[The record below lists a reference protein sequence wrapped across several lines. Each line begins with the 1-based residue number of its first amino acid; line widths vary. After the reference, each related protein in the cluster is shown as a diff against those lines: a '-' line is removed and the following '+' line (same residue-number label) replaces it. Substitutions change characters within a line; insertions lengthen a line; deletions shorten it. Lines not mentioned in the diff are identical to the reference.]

1 MFKSAPTELPKT
13 FEEYDDARKAGFI
26 SAKEF
31 KENGGRMVGYLCTYA
46 PLEIVDA
53 AGAVS
58 VGLCGTTNETVG
70 IAETVL
76 PVNLCP
82 LIKSTYGF
90 AMSDKCP
97 YTYFSDII
105 IGETTCD
112 GKKKMY
118 ELLQDIK
125 EVYVLR
131 LPHDRTRSWARDAWY
146 EEIVLFKE
154 FLEKYYDTEITDQ
167 ALRDATRERNRL
179 RQALLDLYNLQTLG
193 SSAFE
198 SVEMMS
204 ALAAGKFTYDKQEYI
219 RSLEALVEQKKA
231 EVERTGELNA
241 GKKRIVLTGCPSGG
255 VINKIGKVIDDNG
268 GVIVCLDDCTGER
281 TNSMMIDPD
290 APNILRALSDKY
302 IEINCSVMTPNDGR
316 MQNTLDMVKKYNADG
331 VIDFVLQC
339 CHTFN
344 VEAVKMQQVMEDAG
358 VPYLKI
364 ETDYSASD
372 SGQLET
378 RIAAFIETI

>member
-1 MFKSAPTELPKT
+1 MFIKAPTQLPKT

-26 SAKEF
+26 KAKEF
-31 KENGGRMVGYLCTYA
+31 KEQGGRMVGYLCTYA

-76 PVNLCP
+76 PANLCP

-90 AMSDKCP
+90 ALSDKCP

-118 ELLQDIK
+118 ELLGDIK
-125 EVYVLR
+125 QVYVLR
-131 LPHDRTRSWARDAWY
+131 LPHDRTRAWARDAWY
-146 EEIVLFKE
+146 EEIVAFKE
-154 FLEKYYDTEITDQ
+154 FLEEYYGTKITDE
-167 ALRDATRERNRL
+167 ALREATKNRNKL
-179 RQALLDLYNLQTLG
+179 RKALVELYNMQMMG
-193 SSAFE
+193 KSAFE
-198 SVEMMS
+198 SVELMS
-204 ALAAGKFTYDKQEYI
+204 SLAAGKFSYDIPEYI
-219 RSLEALVEQKKA
+219 RSIEAVIEQKKA
-231 EVERTGELNA
+231 EIDSSGELNA
-241 GKKRIVLTGCPSGG
+241 KKKRIVLTGCPSGG
-255 VINKIGKVIDDNG
+255 VINKIGKVIDENG

-281 TNSMMIDPD
+281 TNSMMIDENAPD
-290 APNILRALSDKY
+290 ILRALSDKY
-302 IEINCSVMTPNDGR
+302 IDINCSVMTPNDGR

-344 VEAVKMQQVMEDAG
+344 VEAVLMQKAMEDAG